1 MASGKRGEKSR
12 TEIPHREGL
21 VLKKRI
27 KQQFPKE
34 KAQPQANLTKR
45 VEQQLSKEKVQP
57 QANLTNRT
65 EQQFPK

>member
-45 VEQQLSKEKVQP
+45 VEQ
-57 QANLTNRT
+57 
-65 EQQFPK
+65 